1 MGYISESRH
10 NLNEVEQINKNQS
23 FFSILRKYEDIS
35 IELFFESDISNE
47 YLVWLNNSH
56 HMQYSDQ
63 QLKVHTKDTSKDYL
77 KSFTGSPNLFLKIL
91 DSSRVMVG
99 TLTVYIDANH
109 NVHHCGILVDPN
121 AAKRGFGRKAW
132 VALTRHICPNL
143 GARKVVAGT
152 LESNIAMIKLFEI
165 SGMSF
170 EARLCDEKQYDGKL
184 HDVLI
189 YSRFCS
195 Q

>member
-1 MGYISESRH
+1 
-10 NLNEVEQINKNQS
+10 
-23 FFSILRKYEDIS
+23 
-35 IELFFESDISNE
+35 
-47 YLVWLNNSH
+47 
-56 HMQYSDQ
+56 
-63 QLKVHTKDTSKDYL
+63 
-77 KSFTGSPNLFLKIL
+77 
-91 DSSRVMVG
+91 MVG

-143 GARKVVAGT
+143 GARKVVAGA

-165 SGMSF
+165 SGMRF
-170 EARLCDEKQYDGKL
+170 EARLCAEKQYDGKL